1 MFKNTSELG
10 SFGEFCYQKYV
21 KIKGLQIIKE
31 GIIECDFIVSGNRRV
46 DVKSTQTS
54 NKKYCGKRYGSD
66 ISYDL
71 ISVANDVVKV
81 FPDKESPIKEFGES
95 LIGNF
100 EDLWN
105 EWKSQLSIN
114 KVKIFNRHRE
124 NRRIIEMKLK
134 KFFIEKSKSVRV
146 IFRGSVTSR
155 WATAPDN
162 LPGRE
167 SVYSKYDF
175 TAFVQMQTV
184 GTEEK
189 ISEIYIFDK
198 SEFDHIKML
207 DPDSRQSNK
216 GISRVVDL
224 KSYKNDDY
232 FKEYVF
238 AGIED
243 LYLRFS
249 LEND

>member
-1 MFKNTSELG
+1 
-10 SFGEFCYQKYV
+10 
-21 KIKGLQIIKE
+21 
-31 GIIECDFIVSGNRRV
+31 
-46 DVKSTQTS
+46 
-54 NKKYCGKRYGSD
+54 
-66 ISYDL
+66 
-71 ISVANDVVKV
+71 
-81 FPDKESPIKEFGES
+81 
-95 LIGNF
+95 
-100 EDLWN
+100 
-105 EWKSQLSIN
+105 
-114 KVKIFNRHRE
+114 
-124 NRRIIEMKLK
+124 
-134 KFFIEKSKSVRV
+134 
-146 IFRGSVTSR
+146 
-155 WATAPDN
+155 
-162 LPGRE
+162 
-167 SVYSKYDF
+167 
-175 TAFVQMQTV
+175 MQTV